1 MADNTLLAQG
11 VTQVDD
17 RAGNHYWIFTV
28 QHTTGENTLV
38 EVDNSCIGATE
49 LRASGD
55 SAATVT
61 VADGTTTDG
70 VKEITIDTGTAT
82 RTMTIIAQFTG
93 SSSGSGSSR
102 VSV

>member
-1 MADNTLLAQG
+1 MADNTLLAQN

-38 EVDNSCIGATE
+38 AVDNSCVGATE
-49 LRASGD
+49 IVSSGG
-55 SAATVT
+55 SAATIT
-61 VADGTTTDG
+61 VADGTATDG

-82 RTMTIIAQFTG
+82 GTLTIIAQFTG
-93 SSSGSGSSR
+93 SGSGSGSSR
-102 VSV
+102 ASV